1 MNLDGLGNT
10 PATGWADKIGTVIS
24 NVAPT
29 LVAARAQ
36 DKVLRLNIQREAA
49 GLKPLDVESYK
60 PGVKVGIDRQTLMIV
75 AAIVVAVLAFLFFRG
90 RK

>member
-1 MNLDGLGNT
+1 MNLSGLGNT
-10 PATGWADKIGTVIS
+10 TATSWADKIGTVIS
-24 NVAPT
+24 QVAPT

-60 PGVKVGIDRQTLMIV
+60 PGVKVGIDRQTLLIIAAIV
-75 AAIVVAVLAFLFFRG
+75 AAVLLALLFRG
-90 RK
+90 RS

>member
-1 MNLDGLGNT
+1 MNLSGLGNT
-10 PATGWADKIGTVIS
+10 TATSWADKIGTVIS
-24 NVAPT
+24 QVTPT

-60 PGVKVGIDRQTLMIV
+60 PGVKVGIDRQTLLII
-75 AAIVVAVLAFLFFRG
+75 AALVVAVLLFLLTR
-90 RK
+90 RAA